1 MGYEKRQFLYG
12 MDLDTEERLIEPGFS
27 RKNVNVR
34 IGSSTD
40 SGVYSAENIQGN
52 TFIPN
57 TELPSGTNKVIGS
70 CWDKLRDLSYYFLY
84 NSEGNHGIFEYNH
97 VEGKIVKVMIASVL
111 NFQSEELITGH
122 NVIEFDENNNLLYFT
137 DGFNPPR
144 KINIQ
149 KAKAGFYAEPI
160 KEEVVDAI
168 KYPPLKPPTFKFE
181 LDQNQLVNHLINKI
195 VQFKAAYV
203 YDDQEESAYSPIST
217 QAIPKD
223 NNVIKVT
230 IPKGGEL
237 VKRVIVAFRFGNTGD
252 FLQAEDKDVSK
263 YDTDSNGDYLYEFRN
278 EKNYNS
284 ISLPKSNKLFDSL
297 PQLAQAQEY
306 IEGNRISYGNITEG
320 YDNVA
325 VELDLK
331 VDYEEEFSTN
341 SNTIK
346 GFLRISNSNNEDNFN
361 RYQPITCSTSNDP
374 STYAFGGFGKSNA
387 IEPAAMISGLKQQIP
402 LGGFVIYLA
411 GTDYYCISRQVSEGG
426 SQNDSASRL
435 QDNNNVYLYQ
445 TNKHRKMIKG
455 AIEGQGGGNTL
466 YPETRVYSTWEMND
480 VPDGTYLMRV
490 ASNWTTQEDL
500 LDPDRKY
507 QKTSTFLNRIGEGRT
522 TSDVQMYYDKEYKVV
537 VKNGEVLDN
546 IEIVVADLSGTAVF
560 AQNTPIN
567 NAGYVCDFVT
577 LDPFSTYIPNSISG
591 ALGQKRIDLCE
602 VQYSSR
608 DGRFS
613 NLTDHN
619 GFFFNSPNRSSTITS
634 IQSGLQRQE
643 INNDAYDL
651 LGPATGSPLPSLAPF
666 NTSIGT
672 TRFWIIPNKNQ
683 DLTSK
688 YRTNFEI
695 RILDKFGNPQ
705 EGVDV
710 VCEQGDVQKT
720 QSNGIASLILYAPSA
735 NFFGSPSL
743 VDRKLG
749 FIPMLKNDV
758 FGSYSPES
766 LGENFIPIFIGVN
779 GFQNENSLLF
789 DIAFNAASDPN
800 KSRLKNGGTYSFGLV
815 YYDRANRSGTTNFA
829 KDLSLPFYS
838 NNVKTAPSVEWE
850 ITSEPPS
857 WATHYQI
864 VRTLNTELN
873 KYIQWFTSDV
883 SYSGGLNNNFNDAPI
898 IEFDITNL
906 TDEYKTSN
914 PDSVLVYDFTT
925 GDRMRLIKDS
935 SNNYYEDYIDLK
947 ILSFEAG
954 ILKVKNDAQD
964 KDLSSG
970 AFFEIYTP
978 KLDVD
983 QYIYYEIGECY
994 DILKAVDPV
1003 SGDTISYHQGRT
1015 KDQDPFNLSD
1025 GAKGFLIGG
1034 DTYYRSRSIST
1045 ETSGFYRTSIDSQL
1059 VSDFFQS
1066 KVSDIGRPNIVDA
1079 NAHRV
1084 NRITSIYYSDRFIP
1098 ETNINGLNSFFDTA
1112 FETYDRKYG
1121 SIQKLFSQDKRL
1133 DCYQE
1138 TKTGKILVEENVI
1151 FDQFDQGTVASSAKV
1166 LSKIIYY
1173 RGDYGTLNP
1182 ESFVE
1187 NEGRRYWFDVR
1198 NGKVLR
1204 LSNDG
1209 ITPLSDKKMHAYFES
1224 KSNFYS
1230 AFNLLP
1236 EVWGVFDENFDEYI
1250 VAFGSVSRPEGF
1262 TPDELALVSS
1272 QADQITETRDGLTFT
1287 FDILYTAN
1295 PQGVP
1300 TEFEVVRDLSNGTF
1314 VINSVA
1320 GDISLDR
1327 QKLLTIPAE
1336 TLAFSE
1342 KTGHWTSFYSY
1353 APECMVRIGID
1364 FLSFRNGQAYLHNT
1378 PGAKRNSFY
1387 GEERGSEVW
1396 AVFNQNP
1403 SNVKVFQALSEESD
1417 SVWQVRDI
1425 FTQGGQR
1432 SNLNKDDFSVAYG
1445 QGHTLYSKEN
1455 IHYAPIWKDE
1465 NTPNVENPLIEGD
1478 SMRDVSILFKLIN
1491 DSTNEERLF
1500 AVSMNYSLSERSNR

>member
-40 SGVYSAENIQGN
+40 NGVYSAENIQGN

-70 CWDKLRDLSYYFLY
+70 CWDKLRDLSYYFVY

-97 VEGKIVKVMIASVL
+97 VESKIDKVMIASVL

-122 NVIEFDENNNLLYFT
+122 NVVEFDENNHLLYFT

-149 KAKAGFYAEPI
+149 KAKAGSYIEPI
-160 KEEVVDAI
+160 KEEVIDAI

-181 LDQNQLVNHLINKI
+181 SDGNQLVNHLTDKI
-195 VQFKAAYV
+195 FQFKAAYV
-203 YDDQEESAYSPIST
+203 YDDQEESAYSPISI
-217 QAIPKD
+217 QVIPSD
-223 NNVIKVT
+223 NNVIEVT

-237 VKRVIVAFRFGNTGD
+237 VKRVIVAFRLGNIGD
-252 FLQAEDKDVSK
+252 FLEAEDKDASD
-263 YDTDSNGDYLYEFRN
+263 YDTDADGNYLYKFKN
-278 EKNYNS
+278 EKNYNN

-306 IEGNRISYGNITEG
+306 IEGNRLAYGNITEG
-320 YDNVA
+320 YDNVD
-325 VELDLK
+325 VNLDLE
-331 VDYEEEFSTN
+331 VDYEPEFST
-341 SNTIK
+341 SENTIK
-346 GFLRISNSNNEDNFN
+346 GFLRISNPNMSFN
-361 RYQPITCSTSNDP
+361 SRYGNTQPITRQNNNSN
-374 STYAFGGFGKSNA
+374 TYVFGGFGQNRGSIFDADSFEENL
-387 IEPAAMISGLKQQIP
+387 IPNFQQQIP

-411 GTDYYCISRQVSEGG
+411 GTDHYCVSRQIFEGG
-426 SQNDSASRL
+426 DEESL
-435 QDNNNVYLYQ
+435 QDANGVYLAANRQ
-445 TNKHRKMIKG
+445 NRNRIRN
-455 AIEGQGGGNTL
+455 AIEGTSGGNTP
-466 YPETRVYSTWEMND
+466 YPQTRVFSTWEMNN
-480 VPDGTYLMRV
+480 VPDGTYIMRV
-490 ASNWTTQEDL
+490 ASNWTTEADL
-500 LDPDRKY
+500 LDRSY
-507 QKTSTFLNRIGEGRT
+507 QKTSTFLNRIGFGST
-522 TSDVQMYYDKEYKVV
+522 TGNVQQPVKELEVV
-537 VKNGEVLDN
+537 VENGQILDN
-546 IEIVVADLSGTAVF
+546 IEVVIADLSDPDLFSSTV
-560 AQNTPIN
+560 N
-567 NAGYVCDFVT
+567 NAGYVCDFIKDDYT
-577 LDPFSTYIPNSISG
+577 QFSPNSVAD
-591 ALGQKRIDLCE
+591 ALGQKRIESCS
-602 VQYSSR
+602 VSYSSS
-608 DGRFS
+608 DGVFS
-613 NLTDHN
+613 NFTDHN
-619 GFFFNSPNRSSTITS
+619 GFFFNSPNDSSFVRSITS
-634 IQSGLQRQE
+634 GLE
-643 INNDAYDL
+643 EYSFVGDAYNL
-651 LGPATGSPLPSLAPF
+651 LDTSTGSSLVPIPPT
-666 NTSIGT
+666 NLVVGT
-672 TRFWIIPNKNQ
+672 TKFWVLPNKNT
-683 DLTSK
+683 DLTQKSRTK
-688 YRTNFEI
+688 YRITVKDNLGVPQKDVSIVCSQGDIQETNTNGEAEFI
-695 RILDKFGNPQ
+695 AYAPGNP
-705 EGVDV
+705 G
-710 VCEQGDVQKT
+710 G
-720 QSNGIASLILYAPSA
+720 SLLQRT
-735 NFFGSPSL
+735 L
-743 VDRKLG
+743 K
-749 FIPMLKNDV
+749 FIPVLNYGV
-758 FGSYSPES
+758 IGSYSPVF
-766 LGENFIPIFIGVN
+766 LQENVIIGSV
-779 GFQNENSLLF
+779 GRQNDDTKDLA
-789 DIAFNAASDPN
+789 DIILTIQSTSDAS
-800 KSRLKNGGTYSFGLV
+800 KLKNGGVYNFGIV
-815 YYDRANRSGTTNFA
+815 YYDRANRSGTTNFGYNL
-829 KDLSLPFYS
+829 DLPFY
-838 NNVKTAPSVEWE
+838 NTQITTAPVVGWE
-850 ITSEPPS
+850 ITNAAPS

-864 VRTLNTELN
+864 VRTLNTELS

-883 SYSGGLNNNFNDAPI
+883 SYSEGGNPSNFNDASI

-906 TDEYKTSN
+906 TDEYKTTN

-925 GDRMRLIKDS
+925 GDRMRLIKDAN
-935 SNNYYEDYIDLK
+935 NNYYEDYIDLK
-947 ILSFEAG
+947 VVSFEAG
-954 ILKVKNDAQD
+954 ILKVKNDIQD
-964 KDLSSG
+964 KDLTGG

-983 QYIYYEIGECY
+983 QEIYYEIGECY
-994 DILKAVDPV
+994 DVLKAVDPV

-1015 KDQDPFNLSD
+1015 QDQDPFNLSD
-1025 GAKGFLIGG
+1025 GAKGIFTGG
-1034 DTYYRSRSIST
+1034 DTYYRTRNIT
-1045 ETSGFYRTSIDSQL
+1045 TAPSGFYKTNIDSQL

-1066 KVSDIGRPNIVDA
+1066 KVSDIGRPNIVDKDA
-1079 NAHRV
+1079 QRV
-1084 NRITSIYYSDRFIP
+1084 NRITSIYYSDRLIP

-1173 RGDYGTLNP
+1173 SGDYGTLNP

-1230 AFNLLP
+1230 AFNLMP
-1236 EVWGVFDENFDEYI
+1236 EVWGVYDENFDEYI
-1250 VAFGSVSRPEGF
+1250 IAFGSVSREEGF

-1295 PQGVP
+1295 EQGVP

-1314 VINSVA
+1314 IINSVA
-1320 GDISLDR
+1320 GDISLNR

-1378 PGAKRNSFY
+1378 SGAKRNSFY

-1432 SNLNKDDFSVAYG
+1432 SNLTKDDFSVAYG
-1445 QGHTLYSKEN
+1445 QNYTLYSKEN
-1455 IHYAPIWKDE
+1455 IHYAPLWKDE
-1465 NTPNVENPLIEGD
+1465 NTPNVDNPLIEGD
-1478 SMRDVSILFKLIN
+1478 SMRDVSILLKLIN

>member
-40 SGVYSAENIQGN
+40 NGVYSAENIQGN

-70 CWDKLRDLSYYFLY
+70 CWDKLRDLSYYFVY

-97 VEGKIVKVMIASVL
+97 VEGKIDKVMIASVL

-122 NVIEFDENNNLLYFT
+122 NVIEFDENNHLLYFT

-149 KAKAGFYAEPI
+149 KAKAGSYIEPI
-160 KEEVVDAI
+160 KEEVIDAI

-181 LDQNQLVNHLINKI
+181 LDENQLVNHLTDKI

-203 YDDQEESAYSPIST
+203 YDDQEESAYSPISI
-217 QAIPKD
+217 QAIPGD
-223 NNVIKVT
+223 NNVIEVT

-237 VKRVIVAFRFGNTGD
+237 VKRVIVAFRFGNIGD
-252 FLQAEDKDVSK
+252 FLEAEDKDASD
-263 YDTDSNGDYLYEFRN
+263 YDTDADGNYLYKFKN

-284 ISLPKSNKLFDSL
+284 VFLPKSNKLFDSL

-306 IEGNRISYGNITEG
+306 IEGNRIAYGNITEG
-320 YDNVA
+320 YDNVD
-325 VELDLK
+325 VNLDLE
-331 VDYEEEFSTN
+331 VGYEPEFST
-341 SNTIK
+341 SENTIK
-346 GFLRISNSNNEDNFN
+346 GFLRISNARQPSDKPYS
-361 RYQPITCSTSNDP
+361 RYQPITRTGDS
-374 STYAFGGFGKSNA
+374 STYAFGGFGKNA
-387 IEPAAMISGLKQQIP
+387 TVPNTGLRSSYQQQIP

-411 GTDYYCISRQVSEGG
+411 GTDYYCVSTQIPEGG
-426 SQNDSASRL
+426 SGSGSAAPL
-435 QDNNNVYLYQ
+435 QDGRGVYLATS
-445 TNKHRKMIKG
+445 TNQNNRIRN
-455 AIEGQGGGNTL
+455 AIEGPSGGDTP
-466 YPETRVYSTWEMND
+466 YPESRVFSTWEMNN
-480 VPDGTYLMRV
+480 VPDGTYIMRV
-490 ASNWTTQEDL
+490 ASHWTTEADL
-500 LDPDRKY
+500 QDPERSY
-507 QKTSTFLNRIGEGRT
+507 QKTSTFLNRIGFGVIDFPT
-522 TSDVQMYYDKEYKVV
+522 
-537 VKNGEVLDN
+537 GEVQQPVKELQVTVSNGQILDN
-546 IEIVVADLSGTAVF
+546 IEVIIADLSDTVVF
-560 AQNTPIN
+560 ANNLPFN
-567 NAGYVCDFVT
+567 NAGYVCDFVQDDYT
-577 LDPFSTYIPNSISG
+577 QFVNPASVAE
-591 ALGQKRIDLCE
+591 ALGQKRIELCL
-602 VQYSSR
+602 VNYTGP
-608 DGRFS
+608 DGSFT
-613 NLTDHN
+613 NITDHN
-619 GFFFNSPNRSSTITS
+619 GFFFSSPKDSTS
-634 IQSGLQRQE
+634 IQKITSGVEQYSF
-643 INNDAYDL
+643 NTDAYDL
-651 LGPATGSPLPSLAPF
+651 LDTSTNPTSSFPSNLTPGS
-666 NTSIGT
+666 TK
-672 TRFWIIPNKNQ
+672 FWVLPNKNT
-683 DLTSK
+683 DLTKKS
-688 YRTNFEI
+688 RT
-695 RILDKFGNPQ
+695 KFTVIVKDALGIPQ
-705 EGVDV
+705 SDV
-710 VCEQGDVQKT
+710 SIVSSQGDVQET
-720 QSNGIASLILYAPSA
+720 NTNGEAPFIAYAPGNSG
-735 NFFGSPSL
+735 GSL
-743 VDRKLG
+743 FERTL
-749 FIPMLKNDV
+749 
-758 FGSYSPES
+758 
-766 LGENFIPIFIGVN
+766 NFIPTLNYGVIGNYNPVLLTDTVTIGSVGN
-779 GFQNENSLLF
+779 QNDDTKDLE
-789 DIAFNAASDPN
+789 DIILTIQSSPDAS
-800 KSRLKNGGTYSFGLV
+800 KLKNGGVYNFGIV
-815 YYDRANRSGTTNFA
+815 YYDRANRSGTTNFGYNL
-829 KDLSLPFYS
+829 DLPFYDTQIT
-838 NNVKTAPSVEWE
+838 TAPVVSWE
-850 ITSEPPS
+850 ITNAAPS

-864 VRTLNTELN
+864 VRTLNTELS

-883 SYSGGLNNNFNDAPI
+883 SYSEGGNPSNFNDASI

-925 GDRMRLIKDS
+925 GDRMRLIKDAN
-935 SNNYYEDYIDLK
+935 NNYYEDYIDLK
-947 ILSFEAG
+947 VVSFEAG
-954 ILKVKNDAQD
+954 ILKVKNDVQD

-978 KLDVD
+978 KLDVE
-983 QYIYYEIGECY
+983 QEIYYEIGECY
-994 DILKAVDPV
+994 DVLKAVDPV
-1003 SGDTISYHQGRT
+1003 SGDTISYHQGGT
-1015 KDQDPFNLSD
+1015 QDQDPFNLSD
-1025 GAKGFLIGG
+1025 GAKGVFIGG
-1034 DTYYRSRSIST
+1034 DTYYRTRNIT
-1045 ETSGFYRTSIDSQL
+1045 TAPSGFYKTNIDSQL

-1066 KVSDIGRPNIVDA
+1066 KVSDIGRPNIVDQ
-1079 NAHRV
+1079 NAQRV

-1173 RGDYGTLNP
+1173 SGDYGTLNP

-1230 AFNLLP
+1230 AFNLMP
-1236 EVWGVFDENFDEYI
+1236 EVWGVYDENFDEYI
-1250 VAFGSVSRPEGF
+1250 IAFGSVSREEGF

-1295 PQGVP
+1295 EQGVP

-1314 VINSVA
+1314 IINSVA

-1378 PGAKRNSFY
+1378 SGAKRNSFY

-1432 SNLNKDDFSVAYG
+1432 SNLIKDDFSVAYG

-1455 IHYAPIWKDE
+1455 IHYAPLWKDE

-1478 SMRDVSILFKLIN
+1478 SMRDVSILLKLIN
-1491 DSTNEERLF
+1491 DSTKEERLF